1 MEFMSLARLILV
13 FRADLLF
20 NLRRP
25 LFWIL
30 ILILGLTSWGLSSGT
45 LQIASGDSRVGGT
58 KAWITSEFAVA
69 QTMTLVLFLFYSLFV
84 AVAAGMPVIRDDE
97 LKISEIL
104 HSTPLRA
111 GEYVWGKY
119 TAVLVCFLAV
129 LGLHLLSMMFFNHLV
144 PNERSLEIGG
154 PFDPI
159 HYLRPALII
168 AVPTLVF
175 LTGISFAVGTWL
187 RRPILLFVLPLAVL
201 LICGFFLW
209 EWSPSWLD
217 PRINRLLML
226 IDPSG
231 FRWLSETWLK
241 SDRGVQFYNTA
252 SVPFDTPFLISRAT
266 FLLIGL
272 GSVGLCQYR
281 LTATL
286 RGSPGYR
293 TGWRSRLWQ
302 SLPKRDQILPEPERG
317 TTTLAAL
324 QMGSE
329 PPSFL
334 RSLWLVAR
342 VELRE
347 LRSQP
352 GLYLFVPIILLQ
364 TIGTNVLAVGA
375 FDTPLLATSGSLAIA
390 SMNTLTFLV
399 CLLLMFYTVESLQR
413 DRTTGLSSI
422 LYATSVQTPALL
434 FGKALANSLVGAV
447 VLLANL
453 AGCLIVLV
461 VQGRVALEFE
471 PFALVWGLLLLPT
484 FLLWTSFITAAYALT
499 GNRYTTYGIGLGV
512 MAFSL
517 YRLLTEQA
525 NWVGNWM
532 LWSSLHWSDMGVLL
546 LDRPAIVLNR
556 VVALGLTVFFIM
568 LAVRL
573 FRRRDRDPGRLM
585 QHFYPA
591 ALLGSGLR
599 LLPYAAV
606 PLIAGIMLYAQVY
619 RGAEGEMNKKA
630 RKDYWRKN
638 HATWRDVPLPTLT
651 AVDVDLDLEPVQST
665 FRVKGTF
672 DILNNRE
679 TPIRQIPLT
688 SGDHWENVSWTMNGK
703 DYEPENR
710 SLLYVFTP
718 EVELP
723 PGKTVRIGF
732 SFSGRL
738 PKGISKNGK
747 GTEEF
752 ILPSGVVLTSFRPT
766 FIPVLG
772 YIEEAGID
780 KENKHEEKEYP
791 DDFYLQRKD
800 PAFGSAHGFST
811 HVRVSAPEAYT
822 VNSVGML
829 ERDEVSGGRRTVE
842 WRSDHPVRFFNVVA
856 GRWAERRGNGT
867 VVYYHPGH
875 SYNIDEISEAL
886 DASRKYYS
894 EWFYPYP
901 WKVLKLSEFPN
912 YATYAQGFPTNITF
926 SEGIGF
932 LTRSDPQS
940 DTAFMVTAHEAAH
953 QWWGNILTPG
963 KGPNGNILAEGMAHF
978 STALLFEQVKGPRG
992 RIEFLKQIESQYE
1005 KKRRKDSERPLVKID
1020 GSQDGDTTVTYD
1032 KGGWVFW
1039 MLLRHMGREQM
1050 LKGLHAFIDKYHD
1063 GPDFPVLQNFLDTMR
1078 PFAPNPTSFDA
1089 FTKQWFFEVVVPE
1102 YKLSQATCEAVVD
1115 RPDNW
1120 EVKVEITNSGSG
1132 RMAVE
1137 LAAVAGERFGPDGRQ
1152 TDTYRESRASVELGG
1167 GETKEVRIRCP
1178 FKPDSVLV
1186 DPDAL
1191 ILQLGRKLAIV
1202 RF

>member
-1 MEFMSLARLILV
+1 MSIVRLIQV
-13 FRADLLF
+13 FRVDLLF

-69 QTMTLVLFLFYSLFV
+69 QVMTMVLFAFYSFFV

-97 LKISEIL
+97 LKLSELL
-104 HSTPLRA
+104 HSTPLRV
-111 GEYVWGKY
+111 GEYVWGKFA
-119 TAVLVCFLAV
+119 AVLVCFVAV
-129 LGLHLLSMMFFNHLV
+129 LGLHLLCMMFFNHLV
-144 PNERSLEIGG
+144 PNERSLEISG
-154 PFDPI
+154 PFDPW
-159 HYLRPALII
+159 HYLRPALVI

-175 LTGISFAVGTWL
+175 LTGISFAIGTWL
-187 RRPILLFVLPLAVL
+187 RRPILLFVLPLAAL
-201 LICGFFLW
+201 LVCGFFLW

-226 IDPSG
+226 LDPSG
-231 FRWLSETWLK
+231 FRWLNETWLK

-252 SVPFDTPFLISRAT
+252 SVPFDPPFLMSRLA

-272 GSVGLCQYR
+272 GSVAFCHLR
-281 LTATL
+281 LAATL
-286 RGSPGYR
+286 RGSPGHR
-293 TGWRSRLWQ
+293 NGWITRLWQ
-302 SLPKRDQILPEPERG
+302 RTPKREQIESALEQG
-317 TTTLAAL
+317 TATLADL
-324 QMGSE
+324 KMQSV

-352 GLYLFVPIILLQ
+352 GLYLFIPIILLQ

-375 FDTPLLATSGSLAIA
+375 FDTPLLATSGTLAVA
-390 SMNTLTFLV
+390 SMNTLTFFV
-399 CLLLMFYTVESLQR
+399 CLLLMFYNVESLQR
-413 DRTTGLSSI
+413 DRTTGFASI

-434 FGKALANSLVGAV
+434 FGKALANSIVGAL

-453 AGCLIVLV
+453 AGCLIVLQI
-461 VQGRVALEFE
+461 QGQVAIELA
-471 PFALVWGLLLLPT
+471 PFVLVWGLLLLPT
-484 FLLWTSFITAAYALT
+484 FLLWTSFITASYAMT
-499 GNRYTTYGIGLGV
+499 GNRYTTYGIGLAV
-512 MAFSL
+512 VAFSL
-517 YRLLTEQA
+517 YRQLTDQM

-532 LWSSLHWSDMGVLL
+532 LWGSLHWSDMGVLL
-546 LDRPAIVLNR
+546 LDRTALGLNR
-556 VVALGLTVFFIM
+556 VMALGLTVFFIM

-573 FRRRDRDPGRLM
+573 FQRRDQDPGRLM
-585 QHFYPA
+585 QRFYPA
-591 ALLGSGLR
+591 ALLGTGLR
-599 LLPYAAV
+599 LLPYAAIALV
-606 PLIAGIMLYAQVY
+606 AGIVLYAQVY
-619 RGAEGEMNKKA
+619 RGAEGEMTKKA
-630 RKDYWRKN
+630 GKDYWRKN
-638 HATWRDVPLPTLT
+638 HATWRDAPLPALS
-651 AVDVDLDLEPVQST
+651 AVDLDLDLEPAQSS

-672 DILNNRE
+672 EILNLRE
-679 TPIRQIPLT
+679 TPLRQFPLT
-688 SGDHWENVSWTMNGK
+688 AGDHWENVAWTMNGK
-703 DYEPENR
+703 DYQPENR

-718 EVELP
+718 ESELA
-723 PGKTVRIGF
+723 PGKTVRVGF
-732 SFSGRL
+732 SFTGKY

-752 ILPSGVVLTSFRPT
+752 ILPSGVVLTSFRPS

-800 PAFGSAHGFST
+800 PAFGSSRAFTT
-811 HVRVSAPEAYT
+811 HLRISAPQEFT
-822 VNSVGML
+822 INSIGTL
-829 ERDEVSGGRRTVE
+829 EREEVAGGRRTVE

-856 GRWAERRGNGT
+856 GKWAERRGNGT

-912 YATYAQGFPTNITF
+912 YATYAQGFSTNITF

-932 LTRSDPQS
+932 LTRSEPQS
-940 DTAFMVTAHEAAH
+940 DAAFMVTAHEAAH

-1039 MLLRHMGREQM
+1039 MLLRHMGREQTF
-1050 LKGLHAFIDKYHD
+1050 KGLHAFIEKYHD
-1063 GPDFPVLQNFLDTMR
+1063 GPDFPVLQNFLAAMR
-1078 PFAPNPTSFDA
+1078 PFSPDPIAFDA
-1089 FTKQWFFEVVVPE
+1089 FTRQWFYEVVVPE
-1102 YKLSQATCEAVVD
+1102 YKLSQATCEAVAGT
-1115 RPDNW
+1115 PDNW
-1120 EVKVEITNSGSG
+1120 EVTLQIANAGTG

-1137 LAAVAGERFGPDGRQ
+1137 VAAVAGERFGADGRQ
-1152 TDTYRESRASVELGG
+1152 SETYREARVSVELGA

-1178 FKPDSVLV
+1178 FKPEMVLV

-1191 ILQLGRKLAIV
+1191 VLQLGRKLAIV